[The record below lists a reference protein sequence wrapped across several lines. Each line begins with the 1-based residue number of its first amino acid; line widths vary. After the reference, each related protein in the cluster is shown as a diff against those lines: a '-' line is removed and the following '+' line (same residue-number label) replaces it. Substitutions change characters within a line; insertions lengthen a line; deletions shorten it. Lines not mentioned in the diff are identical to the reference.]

1 MVPEF
6 SPANYNIRAQDNNQ
20 PGPFCHKRQP
30 VAEFLLSMIDLHS
43 HVLPG
48 IDDGAP
54 NLDVSISM
62 LDAWV
67 TNGFHTVAATPHL
80 MQPLDASYAAA
91 VDRAFREVEP
101 LAAARGLTLLR
112 GYEVR
117 LSPGVPDQLRRG
129 DMMGLDGT
137 DLVLIDLPFTDWPL
151 YVDDTLFGV
160 QTSGSR
166 IILAH
171 PERYPAIQEDPSKAE
186 ELVGRG
192 IYLQVT
198 IGSFSGAFGKRAK
211 KSAESL
217 LERGLVHLLATDAH
231 SAGHRM
237 AAVPAGL
244 DRLRDLIGE
253 GGLHQL
259 TIEAPASLLNGDPP
273 PEPVAMAAT
282 TWRDRLPWRRI

>member
-1 MVPEF
+1 
-6 SPANYNIRAQDNNQ
+6 
-20 PGPFCHKRQP
+20 
-30 VAEFLLSMIDLHS
+30 MIDLHS

-54 NLDVSISM
+54 NLDASIAM

-67 TNGFHTVAATPHL
+67 ANGFHTVAATPHL
-80 MQPLDASYAAA
+80 MQPLDERYAGA
-91 VDRAFREVEP
+91 VDRAFRQVEP
-101 LAAARGLTLLR
+101 HAIERGLTLLR
-112 GYEVR
+112 GYEIR

-129 DMMGLDGT
+129 DIIGLDGS
-137 DLVLIDLPFTDWPL
+137 DLLLIDLPFTDWPL

-160 QTSGSR
+160 QTTGSKV
-166 IILAH
+166 ILAH
-171 PERYPAIQEDPSKAE
+171 PERYPAIQEDPLKAE

-211 KSAESL
+211 KSAETL
-217 LERGLVHLLATDAH
+217 LESGLVHLLATDAH

-244 DRLRDLIGE
+244 ERLRELIGQE
-253 GGLHQL
+253 GIHQL
-259 TIEAPASLLNGDPP
+259 TIEAPANLLNGDPP
-273 PEPVAMAAT
+273 PAPVRTRALS
-282 TWRDRLPWRRI
+282 WRDRLALFRS